1 MGNSRGWRRLGAIG
15 ASVVSQI
22 EWENADA
29 HKMSREFA
37 RRNLG
42 LAQYVEEVS
51 LELYGTGEIMTVIGC
66 PLCGSLNSHSVDF
79 LAFAFLSKL
88 YKRFFGINLE
98 ENRLER
104 IELRACE
111 CCDLRFYN
119 PPLTG
124 DESFYEQLQKFEWYY
139 MAEKEE
145 YDIARRHI
153 TNESSVLEIGV
164 GYGAFAN
171 KIKARSY
178 VGLELNDSAVRV
190 AQQRGLAVYKS
201 TVETHAIGHVD
212 EYDVVCSFQVLEHV
226 ANPKQ
231 FIESSLK
238 CLKRGGKLIQ
248 SVPSEDSFLGQEVN
262 NILNMPP
269 HHVSRWTDKTLNK
282 FPELFGLEILEI
294 CHDRLSDFHVRPYC
308 IAQIRTF
315 LNKICRDE
323 QRSLDPKFATLFAR
337 VAVRGLSLLPEMRFR
352 YGRLRPM
359 GHSVTATYRKL

>member
-1 MGNSRGWRRLGAIG
+1 
-15 ASVVSQI
+15 
-22 EWENADA
+22 
-29 HKMSREFA
+29 
-37 RRNLG
+37 
-42 LAQYVEEVS
+42 
-51 LELYGTGEIMTVIGC
+51 MTVTAC
-66 PLCGSLNSHSVDF
+66 PLCGSLNSRSIDF
-79 LAFAFLSKL
+79 LPFAFLSKL
-88 YKRFFGINLE
+88 YKQFFGINLE
-98 ENRLER
+98 EGRLET

-111 CCDLRFYN
+111 YCDLKFYN
-119 PPLTG
+119 PSLTG
-124 DESFYEQLQKFEWYY
+124 DERFYEQLQKFEWYY

-145 YDIARRHI
+145 YDVARRHI
-153 TNESSVLEIGV
+153 TDESSVLEIGV
-164 GYGAFAN
+164 GYGAFAK

-178 VGLELNDSAVRV
+178 VGLELNDSAVSV
-190 AQQRGLAVYKS
+190 ARQRGLPVYKS
-201 TVETHAIGHVD
+201 TVETHAIGHMD

-226 ANPKQ
+226 ADPKQ

-282 FPELFGLEILEI
+282 FTELFDLEIIEI

-315 LNKICRDE
+315 LNKICKYE